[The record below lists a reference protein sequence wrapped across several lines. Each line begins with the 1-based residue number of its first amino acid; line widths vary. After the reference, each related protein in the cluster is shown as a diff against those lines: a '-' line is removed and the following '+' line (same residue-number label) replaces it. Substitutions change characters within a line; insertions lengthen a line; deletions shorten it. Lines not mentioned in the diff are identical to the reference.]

1 MTARLLSN
9 INTGNMKTT
18 KPTRKER
25 QAELLRKEILKAA
38 LEVFKEYGYEK
49 ATTKKI
55 AEKAEVSEGTLY
67 NYFENKRDILLNLF
81 YIIRDITTDNI
92 TKFPNYAG
100 DIKKLLTASMTFQ
113 FSQDTT
119 LSILTLLLHEAD
131 RDPFVQKLF
140 QDQIGRIRNSRI
152 DLFKQLE
159 KAGKIRKVN
168 TTTLAL
174 LMNAITIGYISM
186 VESGDKE
193 LAKVPVKKLAGE
205 ITDILVNGL
214 AVTKKREGSVLFD
227 EEILKN

>member
-1 MTARLLSN
+1 
-9 INTGNMKTT
+9 MKIT
-18 KPTRKER
+18 KPTRRER
-25 QAELLRKEILKAA
+25 QTELLKKEILDAA

-67 NYFENKRDILLNLF
+67 NYFKNKRDILLNLF
-81 YIIRDITTDNI
+81 YIIRDRTTDNI
-92 TKFPNYAG
+92 TKFPDYAG
-100 DIKKLLTASMTFQ
+100 DITKLLTASMTFQ
-113 FSQDTT
+113 FNQDTT

-140 QDQIGRIRNSRI
+140 QEQIEMIRKSRI

-168 TTTLAL
+168 TTTMAL
-174 LMNAITIGYISM
+174 LMNTMTIGYISM

-193 LAKVPVKKLAGE
+193 LAKIPVKKLAGE
-205 ITDILVNGL
+205 IADILVNGL
-214 AVTKKREGSVLFD
+214 AATKKKENKVVFD
-227 EEILKN
+227 EELLKN

>member
-1 MTARLLSN
+1 
-9 INTGNMKTT
+9 MKTT
-18 KPTRKER
+18 KPTRRER
-25 QAELLRKEILKAA
+25 QTELLKKEILDAA

-67 NYFENKRDILLNLF
+67 NYFKNKRDILLNLF
-81 YIIRDITTDNI
+81 YIIRDRTTDNI
-92 TKFPNYAG
+92 TKFPDYAG
-100 DIKKLLTASMTFQ
+100 DITKLLTASMTFQ
-113 FSQDTT
+113 FNQDTT

-140 QDQIGRIRNSRI
+140 QEQIEMIRKSRI

-174 LMNAITIGYISM
+174 LMNTMTIGYISM

-193 LAKVPVKKLAGE
+193 LAKIPVKKLAGE
-205 ITDILVNGL
+205 IADILVNGL
-214 AVTKKREGSVLFD
+214 AATKKKENKVVFD
-227 EEILKN
+227 EELLKN